1 MVSTSFPVA
10 NTCCWPAPSPNPCA
24 RDVAQNSGRID
35 FHAAR
40 CLTQDLPYAK
50 SGLPIKSVGLAIFTA
65 WISPFILCKACSATT
80 ANSAMLV
87 EMTKSSAHRFFTG
100 EAQGC
105 CAVRKPQFD
114 QDLIMHPS
122 VFGQL
127 SAMKILESLFPG
139 RASLAR
145 ASFRNGVIESI
156 AEAFCRP
163 TSPPQQR
170 ILCACTTFA
179 GRASRRMAIDDRMDA
194 ENELNDFS
202 WGEPSPLKNS

>member
-145 ASFRNGVIESI
+145 ASFRDGRDSGGIEPT
-156 AEAFCRP
+156 AGAFSKP
-163 TSPPQQR
+163 TSLRQQH
-170 ILCACTTFA
+170 ILCAWLTFA
-179 GRASRRMAIDDRMDA
+179 GPDPRRI
-194 ENELNDFS
+194 
-202 WGEPSPLKNS
+202 